1 MENKRIVKKSL
12 LYLIGNFSSKV
23 LSSLLVPIYAFYVS
37 TSSLGNYD
45 YYLTIINIVSP
56 LLFVSIWEAILRYIL
71 TEKNKDSNI
80 INTCTA
86 VGFSLVVGL
95 GICIFGLLSYFITLD
110 IVCIYFSLMLLF
122 TSFSQV
128 WQSFSRAFKHNNIYI
143 FSSVVGTAVNLILN
157 IIFIC
162 YFRMEVF
169 GLFISYI
176 GSQMTIFII
185 LESNLK
191 ILKNLKLKLFNKSLL
206 INMIKY
212 SFPLVIN
219 SIAIWL
225 INGFGK
231 IIIMNFLGADANGL
245 YSFAN
250 KFVTL
255 LSTLGSVI
263 SMALTEES
271 LIFLNKENLGT
282 EYSSISN
289 MVFRFFISIIFVALP
304 ALSIFYS
311 FLGNTDYYSSLYLL
325 PIMLFYSIYMN
336 MSTNIGIAFKVLNI
350 TRYQFITTFIGSAI
364 TIVFSLSLVN
374 SLGIYGVIIG
384 QAIGAFSMFITRYFY
399 VKKYV
404 EFPLKILQSTSLMIL
419 FLISSI
425 FVFKFNLVMNIVVL
439 TIFLLLSLF
448 FNKELLF
455 SFRKNS

>member
-162 YFRMEVF
+162 YFRM
-169 GLFISYI
+169 
-176 GSQMTIFII
+176 
-185 LESNLK
+185 
-191 ILKNLKLKLFNKSLL
+191 
-206 INMIKY
+206 
-212 SFPLVIN
+212 
-219 SIAIWL
+219 
-225 INGFGK
+225 
-231 IIIMNFLGADANGL
+231 
-245 YSFAN
+245 
-250 KFVTL
+250 
-255 LSTLGSVI
+255 
-263 SMALTEES
+263 
-271 LIFLNKENLGT
+271 
-282 EYSSISN
+282 
-289 MVFRFFISIIFVALP
+289 
-304 ALSIFYS
+304 
-311 FLGNTDYYSSLYLL
+311 
-325 PIMLFYSIYMN
+325 
-336 MSTNIGIAFKVLNI
+336 
-350 TRYQFITTFIGSAI
+350 
-364 TIVFSLSLVN
+364 
-374 SLGIYGVIIG
+374 
-384 QAIGAFSMFITRYFY
+384 
-399 VKKYV
+399 
-404 EFPLKILQSTSLMIL
+404 
-419 FLISSI
+419 
-425 FVFKFNLVMNIVVL
+425 
-439 TIFLLLSLF
+439 
-448 FNKELLF
+448 
-455 SFRKNS
+455 